1 MERLADDRIALTE
14 EELDNIRTFIWNSLY
29 SDWDQYTN
37 NVICSDSLENGMRRM
52 NPEMYDFMTAIN
64 SI

>member
-1 MERLADDRIALTE
+1 MERLEDGRIALIQE
-14 EELDNIRTFIWNSLY
+14 DLDNIREFIWNSLY
-29 SDWDQYTN
+29 REWDHYTN

-52 NPEMYDFMTAIN
+52 NPEMYDFMTTIN